1 MSLKQGGKADI
12 ADVARRAGV
21 SISTVSRSFNH
32 PNLVNLATRKKIEKS
47 VKALGYIRNR
57 AAQAMHGRRS
67 GTIDRMRER
76 SHTALPKGFPVTPSQ
91 RSKMDHGMVPRR
103 KMRTSLWAFAC

>member
-1 MSLKQGGKADI
+1 MASKQVNKADI
-12 ADVARRAGV
+12 VDVARRAGV

-57 AAQAMHGRRS
+57 AAQAMHCLLYTSPSPR
-67 GTIDRMRER
+67 DR
-76 SHTALPKGFPVTPSQ
+76 G
-91 RSKMDHGMVPRR
+91 
-103 KMRTSLWAFAC
+103 